1 MGLTQQAEQL
11 TTSLA
16 KSKHAT
22 CRKKMNHSEIESRN
36 PVEFG
41 LPDDPLFMIR
51 LNQEQLVVDQL
62 SYSQNSQTVK
72 PETKH
77 PHSHGRAKDRQ
88 ASKSYTENLPPVT
101 AALRREHTGVLA
113 IVETAHEEGLKNS
126 KPQTRD
132 RAYWIRRSGSRHQR
146 ESNRHNRRRRSHRRH
161 SFKPARKLQTRTHR
175 SSATTQSP
183 DLRARTD
190 RRHLSPRL
198 SQVRSSLPCET
209 PSKRKK
215 ESPDSSPR
223 RRPLRSWR
231 RETSTNTTRQQHRK
245 LQ

>member
-88 ASKSYTENLPPVT
+88 ASKSYTG
-101 AALRREHTGVLA
+101 RR
-113 IVETAHEEGLKNS
+113 
-126 KPQTRD
+126 P
-132 RAYWIRRSGSRHQR
+132 
-146 ESNRHNRRRRSHRRH
+146 
-161 SFKPARKLQTRTHR
+161 
-175 SSATTQSP
+175 TQP
-183 DLRARTD
+183 
-190 RRHLSPRL
+190 
-198 SQVRSSLPCET
+198 
-209 PSKRKK
+209 
-215 ESPDSSPR
+215 ESP
-223 RRPLRSWR
+223 
-231 RETSTNTTRQQHRK
+231 TTYLK
-245 LQ
+245 DG